1 MAKFKRLPLLT
12 KNFQQL
18 KEEVASHIAADAVR
32 QGSYKTC
39 FIGCLANQSDDPQYI
54 KNTYGIPEM
63 VSRIAESIFENLPEG
78 GEAPE
83 FFGAL
88 PAAVACDGKD
98 LSRVPW
104 QFLAAE
110 LESLPT
116 MPDGVQAVIDPVI
129 AGMKLLAEGK
139 AWGEAEAAAGA
150 ASAAM
155 RAVMLLP
162 RPRWAADGAADRAAN
177 AARAASAA
185 ASAAWAV
192 ESAVESAAARAAARA
207 TKSAAWAADSAAD
220 RDAVRRRQ
228 RDLLLRLISEAP
240 VVSQEENNQ

>member
-1 MAKFKRLPLLT
+1 MTELHPNLMLT

-18 KEEVASHIAADAVR
+18 KAEVESHVEADSVA

-39 FIGCLANQSDDPQYI
+39 FIGCLANQSDNPQYI

-63 VSRIAESIFENLPEG
+63 VSRIAESIFENLPV
-78 GEAPE
+78 GEAPA

-88 PAAVACDGKD
+88 PDAVACDGKD

-116 MPDGVQAVIDPVI
+116 MPDNVQAVIDPVI

-139 AWGEAEAAAGA
+139 EWREARAAA
-150 ASAAM
+150 
-155 RAVMLLP
+155 
-162 RPRWAADGAADRAAN
+162 N
-177 AARAASAA
+177 TAASAA
-185 ASAAWAV
+185 ALAPNSAAWV
-192 ESAVESAAARAAARA
+192 
-207 TKSAAWAADSAAD
+207 KSAAWAAESAAWAAESAALVESAAD
-220 RDAVRRRQ
+220 RVAWATDSAAWVERPNSAAWAASAAARDAWLADSSAVCRRQ
-228 RDLLLRLISEAP
+228 RDLLLKLISEAP
-240 VVSQEENNQ
+240 VVAVEGE

>member
-1 MAKFKRLPLLT
+1 MTELHPNLMLT

-18 KEEVASHIAADAVR
+18 KAEVESHVEADSVA

-39 FIGCLANQSDDPQYI
+39 FIGCLANQSDNPQYI

-63 VSRIAESIFENLPEG
+63 VSRIAESIFEGLPPD
-78 GEAPE
+78 EAPA
-83 FFGAL
+83 FFAAL
-88 PAAVACDGKD
+88 PDAVACDGKD

-116 MPDGVQAVIDPVI
+116 MPDSVQAVIDPVI

-139 AWGEAEAAAGA
+139 EWREAEAAA
-150 ASAAM
+150 SAAD
-155 RAVMLLP
+155 A
-162 RPRWAADGAADRAAN
+162 
-177 AARAASAA
+177 AARTAE
-185 ASAAWAV
+185 SAAWAA
-192 ESAVESAAARAAARA
+192 ESAAWAARAVAVATSATADATARAAWAVNSAAGSAAARA
-207 TKSAAWAADSAAD
+207 
-220 RDAVRRRQ
+220 AVRRRQ

-240 VVSQEENNQ
+240 VIA